1 MTPDIPKSSQDIIGV
16 CLSKWRN
23 NKVAKEVKQPFLDI
37 ACGDN
42 ILAKKIGGGFG
53 IDVVN
58 YGGADILVKDFNEL
72 PFKTGSF
79 NSVSIV
85 ASLNYFEK
93 PQRVLLESARVLK
106 PEGSVILTLIDPFIG
121 RLWHMLREPWA
132 KYPGFSHRQLKALT
146 QGTGLTFARRS
157 RFMLGIN
164 SVYIFI
170 KS

>member
-58 YGGADILVKDFNEL
+58 YGGTDILVKDFNEL
-72 PFKTGSF
+72 LDRLMINNFLNSFKK
-79 NSVSIV
+79 NK
-85 ASLNYFEK
+85 E
-93 PQRVLLESARVLK
+93 E
-106 PEGSVILTLIDPFIG
+106 
-121 RLWHMLREPWA
+121 
-132 KYPGFSHRQLKALT
+132 
-146 QGTGLTFARRS
+146 
-157 RFMLGIN
+157 
-164 SVYIFI
+164 
-170 KS
+170 